1 MSRSLIIGVLSTLL
15 VIVVLS
21 TIFYQHY
28 IKSEIRPLHH
38 AIPSSAIFFIES
50 EHWNSLYAS
59 IKELSAY
66 NELNKNAAVKP
77 ELLKLHQIDSL
88 LQQNKELFN
97 LINGDKI
104 GLSMHVLGKD
114 IAWFLVVQTKKI
126 PPKLEAIND
135 LLAKLNLK
143 VSKRLFEKQQV
154 FDAYQS
160 DGSPVLSIS
169 SIGDFMF
176 ISAQGSLVEDAIRK
190 IKYTLIND
198 WRSINKPYN
207 ITNGKYD
214 HNVYIN
220 YGNLHHLLTAV
231 TVDSIKAD
239 KFLFSTFASWS
250 VLQSDIEK
258 RGIAFKG
265 ATYTD
270 DSIFQFLDVLNN
282 QKPVSA
288 DKMFAYLPSNTAFYQ
303 HIGIQNY
310 PQFKSDLREYNEFHG
325 SQDSIQQYVM
335 GIKQKSAFNL
345 DELSSFFGENHF
357 LIISEFNQGEVTAHA
372 SAILQINNPD
382 ECHQAI
388 KLFASK
394 INSGISDSLFSEYT
408 YLGKQIYYLNA
419 GKLPAYYFGAA
430 FNIIEHPYVAVYE
443 EVLIMSNT
451 LAEIKS
457 IIDRLN
463 TKQVLGNDEQFIQ
476 VLQKQKTLSNY
487 SMYINSS
494 KAYQIPYQFYESS
507 MLTIMNIHM
516 NEIKKITHIHLQYAS
531 ANDKTFYTGMY
542 FAYDNAFEEDT
553 RIIWSYSM
561 DTIALKTPELVD
573 VDGKKGVFI
582 QDVLNQCYLFD
593 ESGNLKWKVKLSQAI
608 ISEVH
613 QVIVPPTNTRA
624 YLFNTSESVYLL
636 NENGNNLSGYPVRLP
651 GKTKFA
657 LSIVDWYR
665 DSTYEY
671 YVVLNNKRIAGYQL
685 NGHIL
690 PNWTAKPIGDS
701 AISAIGF
708 ITTTSEKLLVVNLH
722 SSTKYYSLD
731 GKKRD
736 SVLVSHTKLPV
747 FVGYQEGNACVIW
760 TKDSTQLYLNQFDTT
775 MRLSKSNPIAL
786 ISANARFYLHNGNLF
801 VNDQKKLTVWRTNG
815 EKVFE
820 TTADSIVQPFAQSF
834 YSKGVFYGF
843 LKYPEATP
851 VLLAADGIPYE
862 NLPSEKLTTFTI
874 GNNKDNNQKILV
886 GTSLTKQIIFYR
898 LK

>member
-1 MSRSLIIGVLSTLL
+1 MSRSLIIGVLGTLL
-15 VIVVLS
+15 VIAVLS
-21 TIFYQHY
+21 ALFYQHY
-28 IKSEIRPLHH
+28 IKSGIRPLHH
-38 AIPSSAIFFIES
+38 AIPNSAIFFIES
-50 EHWNSLYAS
+50 ENWNSLYGS
-59 IKELSAY
+59 ITELPAY
-66 NELNKNAAVKP
+66 NELIKNDAVKP
-77 ELLKLHQIDSL
+77 ELFKLQQIDSL
-88 LQQNKELFN
+88 LKQNTELFN
-97 LINGDKI
+97 LIHGDKI

-114 IAWFLVVQTKKI
+114 IAWFLVIQTKKI

-135 LLAKLNLK
+135 LLTKLNLK
-143 VSKRLFEKQQV
+143 VSKRLFENQQV

-169 SIGDFMF
+169 SLGDFMF
-176 ISAQGSLVEDAIRK
+176 LSAQGSLVEDAIRK
-190 IKYTLIND
+190 IKYTLTND

-220 YGNLHHLLTAV
+220 YGKLHHLFTAI
-231 TVDSIKAD
+231 TIDSIKAD
-239 KFLFSTFASWS
+239 KFLFSSFASWS
-250 VLQSDIEK
+250 VLQTEIEK
-258 RGIAFKG
+258 TGIAFKG

-288 DKMFAYLPSNTAFYQ
+288 DKMFAYLPANLAFYQ

-310 PQFKSDLREYNEFHG
+310 PQFKSDLKEYNDFHG

-335 GIKQKSAFNL
+335 DIKQKSGFNL
-345 DELSSFFGENHF
+345 DELSTFFGENHF
-357 LIISEFNQGEVTAHA
+357 LIISEFNQGEITSNA
-372 SAILQINNPD
+372 SAILQINKPE
-382 ECHQAI
+382 ECLQAI
-388 KLFASK
+388 KIFASK

-408 YLGKQIYYLNA
+408 YLGKQIYYLHA

-430 FNIIEHPYVAVYE
+430 FNIIENPFVAVYE

-451 LAEIKS
+451 LAEMKS
-457 IIDRLN
+457 IIDRLS
-463 TKQVLGNDEQFIQ
+463 TKQVLVNDEQFIQ
-476 VLQKQKTLSNY
+476 VTQKQKTLSNY

-507 MLTIMNIHM
+507 MLTMMNIYM
-516 NEIKKITHIHLQYAS
+516 KEMKKITHIHLQYAS

-542 FAYDNAFEEDT
+542 LAYDNAFEEDT
-553 RIIWSYSM
+553 RIMWSYLM
-561 DTIALKTPELVD
+561 DTTAIRAPELVD
-573 VDGKKGVFI
+573 VDGKKGVFV

-593 ESGNLKWKVKLSQAI
+593 ESGSLKWKVKLSQAI
-608 ISEVH
+608 VSELH
-613 QVIVPPTNTRA
+613 QVIVSPTNTRA

-636 NENGNNLSGYPVRLP
+636 NENGNNMSGYPVRLP

-657 LSIVDWYR
+657 LSMVDWYG

-671 YVVLNNKRIAGYQL
+671 YVVLNNKRVAGYQL
-685 NGHIL
+685 NGRIL
-690 PNWTAKPIGDS
+690 PNWTAKPISDS

-708 ITTTSEKLLVVNLH
+708 ITTTSEKLLVVNQH

-736 SVLVSHTKLPV
+736 SVLVSHTKLPL
-747 FVGYQEGNACVIW
+747 FVSYEEGKECVIW
-760 TKDSTQLYLNQFDTT
+760 TKDSTRLYLNQFDTA
-775 MRLSKSNPIAL
+775 MQVSKSNPIAL

-801 VNDQKKLTVWRTNG
+801 VNDKKKLTVWRTNG
-815 EKVFE
+815 VKVFE
-820 TTADSIVQPFAQSF
+820 ISADSIAQPFAQSF

-851 VLLAADGIPYE
+851 VLLAADGAPYE
-862 NLPSEKLTTFTI
+862 NLPSEKFITFTV
-874 GNNKDNNQKILV
+874 GNNKENTQKILV
-886 GTSLTKQIIFYR
+886 GTSLNKQIIFYL